1 MNRKSIITT
10 IAAIA
15 ALLFFTPGKSNA
27 QVDKFKEWLSA
38 PQGELV
44 QQRFAGK
51 KLDKAECDEA
61 AIIIDSLWIRKSAR
75 ELAPQWQRMTITH
88 DSIKLACACR
98 VFGHT
103 PKDGRSLYISMHG
116 GGHCPKEVNDEQ
128 WMNQIYLYQLPEGI
142 YVAPRAPWNTWN
154 MWHRKGLDELFEDL
168 IKACVIFEGV
178 NPNKVYLMG
187 YSAGGDGVWRMAP
200 RMADKW
206 AAAAMMAGHPGNSSL
221 VNLLNLP
228 FTIWMGEN
236 DAAYDRN
243 RLAKE
248 KGELLDSLEAA
259 NPGKYIHSTNI
270 IKDKGHWMDNMDA
283 AAIEWMAQFRRN
295 PYPQRVIWRQ
305 EEVLREHFYW
315 LSAPAEELEHGKT
328 VEASIEGNTINIV
341 RCDYSRLTIS
351 LNDNMIDLDKK
362 ITVCYKGK
370 KIITKKPKRTIANL
384 YNTLLKRGD
393 RSYAFPCVIDIELD

>member
-1 MNRKSIITT
+1 MNKAFII
-10 IAAIA
+10 
-15 ALLFFTPGKSNA
+15 ALLFLSSLSYSQT
-27 QVDKFKEWLSA
+27 DKFTEWLKTSK
-38 PQGELV
+38 GELCK
-44 QQRFAGK
+44 QKFANK
-51 KLDKAECDEA
+51 RLDKTEA
-61 AIIIDSLWIRKSAR
+61 YKAAAIIDSLWLQENAILLK
-75 ELAPQWQRMTITH
+75 EQWKRLSISN
-88 DSIKLACACR
+88 DSLTLPCACR
-98 VFGHT
+98 TFGMY
-103 PKDGRSLYISMHG
+103 PKDGRSLYISLHG
-116 GGHCPKEVNDEQ
+116 GGECPKEVNDEQ

-295 PYPQRVIWRQ
+295 PYPPKSHMETRRG
-305 EEVLREHFYW
+305 
-315 LSAPAEELEHGKT
+315 SA
-328 VEASIEGNTINIV
+328 
-341 RCDYSRLTIS
+341 R
-351 LNDNMIDLDKK
+351 
-362 ITVCYKGK
+362 
-370 KIITKKPKRTIANL
+370 
-384 YNTLLKRGD
+384 TLLL
-393 RSYAFPCVIDIELD
+393 AFGTSGRARAWEDCGSKY

>member
-1 MNRKSIITT
+1 MNKAFII
-10 IAAIA
+10 AF
-15 ALLFFTPGKSNA
+15 LFLSSLSYSQT
-27 QVDKFKEWLSA
+27 DKFTEWLKTSK
-38 PQGELV
+38 GELCK
-44 QQRFAGK
+44 QKFANK
-51 KLDKAECDEA
+51 RLDKTEA
-61 AIIIDSLWIRKSAR
+61 DKAAAIIDSLWLQENAILLK
-75 ELAPQWQRMTITH
+75 EQWRRLSISN
-88 DSIKLACACR
+88 DSLTLPCACR
-98 VFGHT
+98 TFGMY
-103 PKDGRSLYISMHG
+103 PKDGRSLYISLHG
-116 GGHCPKEVNDEQ
+116 GGECPKEVNDEQ

-206 AAAAMMAGHPGNSSL
+206 AAAAMMAGHPGNSSQ

-384 YNTLLKRGD
+384 YNTLWKRGD

>member
-1 MNRKSIITT
+1 MKKAIF
-10 IAAIA
+10 IAF
-15 ALLFFTPGKSNA
+15 LFLSSLSYSQT
-27 QVDKFKEWLSA
+27 DKFTEWLKTSK
-38 PQGELV
+38 GELCR
-44 QQRFAGK
+44 QKFANRR
-51 KLDKAECDEA
+51 LDKSEAEKA
-61 AIIIDSLWIRKSAR
+61 AAIIDSLWLQENAALLKEQWRK
-75 ELAPQWQRMTITH
+75 LTISN
-88 DSIKLACACR
+88 DSLTLPCACR
-98 VFGHT
+98 TFGMY
-103 PKDGRSLYISMHG
+103 PKDGHSLYISLHG
-116 GGHCPKEVNDEQ
+116 GGECPKEVNDEQ

-206 AAAAMMAGHPGNSSL
+206 AAAAMMAGHPGNSSQ

-384 YNTLLKRGD
+384 YNTLWKRGD

>member
-1 MNRKSIITT
+1 MNKAFII
-10 IAAIA
+10 AF
-15 ALLFFTPGKSNA
+15 LFLSSLSYSQT
-27 QVDKFKEWLSA
+27 DKFTEWLKTSK
-38 PQGELV
+38 GELCK
-44 QQRFAGK
+44 QKFANK
-51 KLDKAECDEA
+51 RLDKTEA
-61 AIIIDSLWIRKSAR
+61 DKAAAIIDSLWLQENAILLK
-75 ELAPQWQRMTITH
+75 EQWRRLSISN
-88 DSIKLACACR
+88 DSLTLPCACR
-98 VFGHT
+98 TFGMY
-103 PKDGRSLYISMHG
+103 PKDGRSLYISLHG
-116 GGHCPKEVNDEQ
+116 GGECPKEVNDEQ

-295 PYPQRVIWRQ
+295 PYPKRVIWRQ

-384 YNTLLKRGD
+384 YNTLWKRGD

>member
-1 MNRKSIITT
+1 MNKAFII
-10 IAAIA
+10 AF
-15 ALLFFTPGKSNA
+15 LFLSSLSYSQT
-27 QVDKFKEWLSA
+27 DKFTEWLKTSK
-38 PQGELV
+38 GELCK
-44 QQRFAGK
+44 QKFANK
-51 KLDKAECDEA
+51 RLDKTEA
-61 AIIIDSLWIRKSAR
+61 YKAASIIDSLWLQENAKLLK
-75 ELAPQWQRMTITH
+75 EQWRRLSISN
-88 DSIKLACACR
+88 DSLTLPCACR
-98 VFGHT
+98 TFGMY
-103 PKDGRSLYISMHG
+103 PKDGRSLYISLHG
-116 GGHCPKEVNDEQ
+116 GGECPKEVNDEH
-128 WMNQIYLYQLPEGI
+128 WMNQIYLYQVPEGI

-154 MWHRKGLDELFEDL
+154 MWHRKGLDGLFEEL

-315 LSAPAEELEHGKT
+315 LSAPINELKHGKT
-328 VEASIEGNTINIV
+328 VEANIDGNTINIV
-341 RCDYSRLTIS
+341 RCDYSRLTIY
-351 LNDNMIDLDKK
+351 LNDNMVNLDKK
-362 ITVCYKGK
+362 ITVYYKGK
-370 KIITKKPKRTIANL
+370 KIVTKKPKRTIANL
-384 YNTLLKRGD
+384 YNTLWKRGD
-393 RSYAFPCVIDIELD
+393 RSYAFPCIITVDLD

>member
-1 MNRKSIITT
+1 MNKAFII
-10 IAAIA
+10 AF
-15 ALLFFTPGKSNA
+15 LFLSSLSYSQT
-27 QVDKFKEWLSA
+27 DKFTEWLKTSK
-38 PQGELV
+38 GELCK
-44 QQRFAGK
+44 QKFANK
-51 KLDKAECDEA
+51 RLDKTEA
-61 AIIIDSLWIRKSAR
+61 DKAAAIIDSLWLQENAILLK
-75 ELAPQWQRMTITH
+75 EQWRRLSISN
-88 DSIKLACACR
+88 DSLTLPCACR
-98 VFGHT
+98 TFGMY
-103 PKDGRSLYISMHG
+103 PKDGHSLYISLHG
-116 GGHCPKEVNDEQ
+116 GGECPKEVNDEQ

-142 YVAPRAPWNTWN
+142 YVAPRAPWNKWN

-206 AAAAMMAGHPGNSSL
+206 AAAAMMAGHPGNSSQ

-384 YNTLLKRGD
+384 YNTLWKRGD

>member
-1 MNRKSIITT
+1 MNKAFII
-10 IAAIA
+10 AF
-15 ALLFFTPGKSNA
+15 LFLSSLSYSQT
-27 QVDKFKEWLSA
+27 DKFTECLKTSK
-38 PQGELV
+38 GELCK
-44 QQRFAGK
+44 QKFANK
-51 KLDKAECDEA
+51 RLDKTEA
-61 AIIIDSLWIRKSAR
+61 DKAAAIIDSLWLQKNAILLK
-75 ELAPQWQRMTITH
+75 EQWRRLSISN
-88 DSIKLACACR
+88 DSLTLPCACR
-98 VFGHT
+98 TFGMY
-103 PKDGRSLYISMHG
+103 PKDGRSLYISLHG
-116 GGHCPKEVNDEQ
+116 GGECPKEVNDEQ

-206 AAAAMMAGHPGNSSL
+206 AAAAMMAGHPGNSSQ

-384 YNTLLKRGD
+384 YNTLWKRGD

>member
-1 MNRKSIITT
+1 MNKAFII
-10 IAAIA
+10 AF
-15 ALLFFTPGKSNA
+15 LFLSSLSYSQT
-27 QVDKFKEWLSA
+27 DKFTEWLKTSK
-38 PQGELV
+38 GELCK
-44 QQRFAGK
+44 QKFANK
-51 KLDKAECDEA
+51 RLDKTEA
-61 AIIIDSLWIRKSAR
+61 DKAAAIIDSLWLQKNAILLK
-75 ELAPQWQRMTITH
+75 EQWRRLSISN
-88 DSIKLACACR
+88 DSLTLPCACR
-98 VFGHT
+98 TFGMY
-103 PKDGRSLYISMHG
+103 PKDGRSLYISLHG
-116 GGHCPKEVNDEQ
+116 GGECPKEVNDEQ

-315 LSAPAEELEHGKT
+315 LSAPINELKHGKT
-328 VEASIEGNTINIV
+328 VEANIDGNTINIV
-341 RCDYSRLTIS
+341 RCDYSRLTIY
-351 LNDNMIDLDKK
+351 LNDNMVNLDKK
-362 ITVCYKGK
+362 ITVYYKGK
-370 KIITKKPKRTIANL
+370 KIVTKKPKRTIANL
-384 YNTLLKRGD
+384 YNTLWKRGD
-393 RSYAFPCVIDIELD
+393 RSYAFPCIITVDLD

>member
-1 MNRKSIITT
+1 MNKAFII
-10 IAAIA
+10 AF
-15 ALLFFTPGKSNA
+15 LFLSSLSYSQT
-27 QVDKFKEWLSA
+27 DKFTEWLKTSK
-38 PQGELV
+38 GELCK
-44 QQRFAGK
+44 QKFANK
-51 KLDKAECDEA
+51 RLDKTEA
-61 AIIIDSLWIRKSAR
+61 DKAAAIIDSLWLQENAILLK
-75 ELAPQWQRMTITH
+75 EQWRRLSISN
-88 DSIKLACACR
+88 DSLTLPCACR
-98 VFGHT
+98 TFGMY
-103 PKDGRSLYISMHG
+103 PKDGRSLYISLHG
-116 GGHCPKEVNDEQ
+116 GGECPKEVNDEQ

-384 YNTLLKRGD
+384 YNTLWKRGD